1 MAFADGGGAERKG
14 MNAKKLMVC
23 SVTAVTL
30 TLFAGAMYAQQP
42 AVLREDT
49 EQASLARRGEGERPD
64 ARATRAGIGGGR
76 DARFLRPE
84 HRSAESP
91 GPQRES
97 RLMWPRGRYVD
108 ASAFEESESSFGRR
122 SREAHQ
128 AGGRTAEHA
137 RSHR

>member
-1 MAFADGGGAERKG
+1 
-14 MNAKKLMVC
+14 MNAKKLVVG
-23 SVTAVTL
+23 SVTVVTL

-49 EQASLARRGEGERPD
+49 QQTPIARRGEGERPD

-76 DARFLRPE
+76 DARFRRSE

-91 GPQRES
+91 GPHRES
-97 RLMWPRGRYVD
+97 RLTRPYVN
-108 ASAFEESESSFGRR
+108 ASAFEESGSSFGRR
-122 SREAHQ
+122 SREAYQ
-128 AGGRTAEHA
+128 AGSRTPEHA

>member
-1 MAFADGGGAERKG
+1 MAFAEGGGAERKG
-14 MNAKKLMVC
+14 MNAKKLVVA
-23 SVTAVTL
+23 SATVVTL

-49 EQASLARRGEGERPD
+49 EQTSIARRGEGERPD

-76 DARFLRPE
+76 DARFWRPE
-84 HRSAESP
+84 HRSAESS
-91 GPQRES
+91 GPHRES
-97 RLMWPRGRYVD
+97 RLTLPRGRYVN
-108 ASAFEESESSFGRR
+108 ASALEESESSFGRR

-128 AGGRTAEHA
+128 AGSRIPEHA